1 MNIEEVKDRISEIN
15 ARFARQ
21 SESGDIYNGVLC
33 EDFIQMIANDK
44 ESEYSEMATEIIKSL
59 QRY

>member
-1 MNIEEVKDRISEIN
+1 MNIEGVKDRISEIN
-15 ARFARQ
+15 AFFARQ
-21 SESGDIYNGVLC
+21 SENGDIYNGVLC

-44 ESEYSEMATEIIKSL
+44 ESEYSEMTTEIIKSL